1 MRENSRVLV
10 CGGTGLVGSAIV
22 RKLLEKGYASIMATH
37 YSKDPSTVF
46 ASLLT
51 PHSSR
56 LTSPST
62 FLRLDL
68 TRQAEV
74 ESFFSSRKPAYVYL
88 AAAMVGGILAN
99 STYPA
104 DFIRTNLAI
113 ETNVIHSAYEYGV
126 EKLLFLG
133 SSCVYPKFATQPMK
147 EEYLLDGE
155 LEPTNEPY
163 AIAKIAGIKMC
174 AAYNRQYGTDFLS
187 VMPTNLY
194 GPNDSFDLLDSHVLP
209 ALIRKFH
216 LAKLLSQEDYH
227 LIQKDLETFGNHP
240 STHSP
245 MHPPIH
251 PSLLT
256 SHLASFGIYPDRV
269 VLWGTGSPRRE
280 FLHVDDL
287 AEACVYLMENY
298 HARDLG
304 EFINIGTG
312 EDIPVKD
319 LAEMVKGIVGF
330 EGEISWDTTKPDGTP
345 RKLLDVSRI
354 KALGWEPRIGL
365 EEGIASTYDWYLGM
379 VKCEM

>member
-1 MRENSRVLV
+1 M
-10 CGGTGLVGSAIV
+10 

-51 PHSSR
+51 PHASR
-56 LTSPST
+56 LTSPPT

-68 TRQAEV
+68 TRQADV
-74 ESFFSSRKPAYVYL
+74 ESFFSSRKPIHVYL
-88 AAAMVGGILAN
+88 AAARVGGILAN
-99 STYPA
+99 SAYPA
-104 DFIRTNLAI
+104 DFIHTNLAI

-133 SSCVYPKFATQPMK
+133 SSCVYPKFAPQPMK

-174 AAYNRQYGTDFLS
+174 AAYNRQYGTDFLA

-194 GPNDSFDLLDSHVLP
+194 GPNDNFDLLNSHVLP

-245 MHPPIH
+245 IYPSTHPPIH
-251 PSLLT
+251 PSRLT
-256 SHLASFGIYPDRV
+256 SHLVPFGIYPDKV

-298 HARDLG
+298 HAQDLG

-330 EGEISWDTTKPDGTP
+330 EGEVSWDTTKPDGTP

-354 KALGWEPRIGL
+354 KALGWEPRINL

-379 VKCEM
+379 VKCEK

>member
-1 MRENSRVLV
+1 
-10 CGGTGLVGSAIV
+10 V

-194 GPNDSFDLLDSHVLP
+194 GPNDSFDLLNSHVLP

-216 LAKLLSQEDYH
+216 LAKLLSQEDFD
-227 LIQKDLETFGNHP
+227 LIQKDLQVFGNNIEP
-240 STHSP
+240 VKGERLKVKSGKKNMENSF
-245 MHPPIH
+245 PISH
-251 PSLLT
+251 FPFDCDSVA
-256 SHLASFGIYPDRV
+256 SHLNSFGIYPDRV